1 LHFVPLTFSSSAEW
15 HGFLS
20 AIAGYMS
27 RLLAILK
34 HTTLQLSILTSD
46 AGEELRK
53 LMDEVRKAYSA
64 DDFCKMLNVL
74 SCLCYPSYGPL
85 EALCC
90 ACMMLEA
97 FSG

>member
-1 LHFVPLTFSSSAEW
+1 MSSAEW
-15 HGFLS
+15 NEFLS
-20 AIAGYMS
+20 DTAGYMS

-64 DDFCKMLNVL
+64 DNFYDILMALLHVV
-74 SCLCYPSYGPL
+74 YGCP
-85 EALCC
+85 
-90 ACMMLEA
+90 M
-97 FSG
+97 

>member
-1 LHFVPLTFSSSAEW
+1 VSSAEW
-15 HGFLS
+15 NEFLS
-20 AIAGYMS
+20 DTAGYMA

-64 DDFCKMLNVL
+64 GNFYDILMALLHVV
-74 SCLCYPSYGPL
+74 CL
-85 EALCC
+85 
-90 ACMMLEA
+90 
-97 FSG
+97 